1 MAKMKKKPET
11 DAPAPHGGE
20 KFQRPDGSA
29 AGKIYYW
36 ITVRRKSGGIV
47 HVPIRTPPKGKGG
60 RRLAA
65 KYNAR
70 KRAETTGGTGAGRQ
84 REAGKLR
91 SMRESAAEYRKSAGG
106 LAAATRKK
114 PAPKAGNPESAKR
127 ARLDRLGARSDLDR
141 EHLAVTRQ
149 GFADDIGRL
158 HRINSR
164 SPSKNVR
171 GAIQKLRSEA
181 RAYESHA
188 VGRGTLEFRRE
199 GNGTAIYKPT
209 ATPSPAA
216 TAAPAPAAA
225 TPAPAAA
232 KVASRGTP
240 KRKEDATALREAKR
254 RRDAGLAT
262 KDPDRISAAHIGY
275 SYARK
280 TYGTGTPNRLKRA
293 RLYRKEQ
300 ERRANRTVP
309 TIDPNYKSP
318 QQQVLERQ
326 AEKLNKTMAARA
338 SRSTSTP
345 AQQVIER
352 QAKPPAPERAQRAY
366 KRLIDTMPGAAK
378 RGMSYGML
386 DRRVER
392 ITGTLSARDK
402 ANLYA
407 NLTRGVK
414 PASGKDATAKLVKR
428 ARDAMQGHLRID
440 F

>member
-1 MAKMKKKPET
+1 
-11 DAPAPHGGE
+11 
-20 KFQRPDGSA
+20 
-29 AGKIYYW
+29 
-36 ITVRRKSGGIV
+36 
-47 HVPIRTPPKGKGG
+47 
-60 RRLAA
+60 
-65 KYNAR
+65 
-70 KRAETTGGTGAGRQ
+70 
-84 REAGKLR
+84 
-91 SMRESAAEYRKSAGG
+91 
-106 LAAATRKK
+106 
-114 PAPKAGNPESAKR
+114 
-127 ARLDRLGARSDLDR
+127 
-141 EHLAVTRQ
+141 LAVTRQ

-164 SPSKNVR
+164 NPSKNVR

-181 RAYESHA
+181 RAYEAHA

-199 GNGTAIYKPT
+199 GNGTAIYRPT

-262 KDPDRISAAHIGY
+262 KDPDRISSAHIGY

-338 SRSTSTP
+338 
-345 AQQVIER
+345 A
-352 QAKPPAPERAQRAY
+352 
-366 KRLIDTMPGAAK
+366 
-378 RGMSYGML
+378 
-386 DRRVER
+386 RR
-392 ITGTLSARDK
+392 K
-402 ANLYA
+402 
-407 NLTRGVK
+407 
-414 PASGKDATAKLVKR
+414 
-428 ARDAMQGHLRID
+428 
-440 F
+440 